1 MNDLA
6 YDLAVTGRDSTIVQR
21 LALLLD
27 NAEDAIVEMK
37 DNEVVPIVSR
47 YLLCAGVIRPKQLK
61 NQSNDEIEETLAV
74 NLIRPM
80 FLCDAIFEMN
90 DHARVCVIGSESGY
104 TWSFDGAYAA
114 AKSALHRYVETKKL
128 LPTQQLIC
136 IAPSI
141 IEDSGM
147 TRARTDYENLER
159 RRQSHPKKRF
169 LTAVEVARLVHFVL
183 YQDEGYLSGQVIRMN
198 GGV

>member
-6 YDLAVTGRDSTIVQR
+6 YDLAVTGRDSTIVQELVR
-21 LALLLD
+21 HLD
-27 NAEDAIVEMK
+27 NDEDAVVEMHDA
-37 DNEVVPIVSR
+37 DNIPIVSR

-61 NQSNDEIEETLAV
+61 DQSRHEIAETLAV

-80 FLCDAIFEMN
+80 HLCDAILARNE
-90 DHARVCVIGSESGY
+90 HARICVIGSESGY

-169 LTAVEVARLVHFVL
+169 LTAAEVARLVHFVL